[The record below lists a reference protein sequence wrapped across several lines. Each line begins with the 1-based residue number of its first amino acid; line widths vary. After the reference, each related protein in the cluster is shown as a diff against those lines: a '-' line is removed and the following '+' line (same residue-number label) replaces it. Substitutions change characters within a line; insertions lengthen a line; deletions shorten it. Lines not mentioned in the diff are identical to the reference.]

1 MAMELLPEDFEVKGL
16 RVEYRVPAKLSDM
29 LIPTLFKI
37 DGGIIISLAIDN
49 EVSAI
54 IEFTT

>member
-1 MAMELLPEDFEVKGL
+1 MAMELLPEDFVVIGL
-16 RVEYRVPAKLSDM
+16 RVEYRVAAMFSDM
-29 LIPTLFKI
+29 LIPTLFQI
-37 DGGIIISLAIDN
+37 EGGIIVSFFINS

>member
-1 MAMELLPEDFEVKGL
+1 MVLSL
-16 RVEYRVPAKLSDM
+16 RKEARCSTNVYTKLGDQF
-29 LIPTLFKI
+29 IPTIYQI

-54 IEFTT
+54 IEFTV